1 MKGTLEWQ
9 RAVYKLSGELLAGE
23 AGPLSER
30 GLLFFAREIKTTWE
44 AGVELAVVPGGGNLI
59 RGADLAFLPPTAGH
73 AMGMLAT
80 LINGVA
86 LREALANLGVPTLLM
101 SAVPWPG
108 VAGPIDPWQARTAL
122 AARQVVILA
131 GGTGSPFVTTD
142 TAAVIRALALGAE
155 GVLKGSKVDGVYSA
169 DPTRDPTAKPIPQ
182 LTPSEYLSRGLR
194 VLDQAAVAL
203 AGEHGLPIRVFRA
216 DQPGAL
222 LAALQGERG
231 SLIA

>member
-1 MKGTLEWQ
+1 MKDTLDWQ
-9 RAVYKLSGELLAGE
+9 RAVFKLSGELLAGE
-23 AGPLSER
+23 GGPLSER
-30 GLLFFAREIKTTWE
+30 GLLFFAQEIKAAWE

-59 RGADLAFLPPTAGH
+59 RGADLPFLPLTAGH

-86 LREALANLGVPTLLM
+86 LREALANLEVPTTLM

-108 VAGPIDPWQARTAL
+108 VAAPVDPWQARTAL

-131 GGTGSPFVTTD
+131 GGTGNPFVTTD
-142 TAAVIRALALGAE
+142 TAAVIRALAFGAQ
-155 GVLKGSKVDGVYSA
+155 GVLKGSKVEGVYSA
-169 DPTRDPTAKPIPQ
+169 DPARDPQAKPIPK
-182 LTPSEYLSRGLR
+182 LTPNEYLQRGLE

-216 DQPGAL
+216 DRPGAL
-222 LAALQGERG
+222 LAALRGELG